1 MQLLPT
7 LVFAVTEGAEEVA
20 HGDPGIYAALVP
32 LLLLLPIFGFAFTA
46 LFGRRLQATFGR
58 WAAEIVPV
66 GVVVAVWLIA
76 LAIIVPAFT
85 HAEPFGEHGLGWDV
99 WTWIPAGGF
108 SATIGFHVDALTAAL
123 LLVVTTI
130 GMLVHLYSVGYMAH
144 DRATWRFFAY
154 LNLFMFSM
162 LVLVLA
168 NNWLLVFAGWELVG
182 LSSYS
187 LIGFWYHKRSAAL
200 AAKKAFIV
208 NRVGDVG
215 FALGIMAI
223 FVNTGTLNIQD
234 SLAAMT
240 AEGAAN
246 TIPLTIVALLV
257 FAGAMGKSA
266 QFPLHVWLP
275 DAMEGPTP
283 VSALIHAATMVN
295 AGVYLVARAAVL
307 FAVASEA
314 MVVVAAIGIFTAIF
328 AASIAFTQTD
338 IKRVLAFSTLSQL
351 GYMFAALGVGAYVA
365 AIFHLITHGFFKGL
379 LFLGSGSV
387 IHAVHEEQDMN
398 RMGGLWRK
406 IPITHWTMLIGAI
419 AIAGIP
425 PLAGFF
431 SKDEILGEAFK
442 FGYTW
447 VWLIGLTVAGM
458 TAFYMWR
465 LMGKTFYGESRVD
478 PHVEPDIHES
488 AWQMTVPLILLAIPS
503 IFAGILLTWGGPPLT
518 PEGTG
523 LLTGWLEPVFHS
535 AEEVRHLEHHPYEL
549 FGIDGYLII
558 ASVAV
563 ATIGLVIG
571 MWLFGVFQRRGRQ
584 ATVDGIVASTGVTR
598 FLYRASLNKWWFDEL
613 NDLLFIRIGGRV
625 AAAMWWFDR
634 TIVDGTVNGIGS
646 LVRGTGGGLRR
657 IQTGRVQNYALGI
670 AIGLLVMAVSFLVI
684 VGQTA

>member
-1 MQLLPT
+1 M
-7 LVFAVTEGAEEVA
+7 
-20 HGDPGIYAALVP
+20 
-32 LLLLLPIFGFAFTA
+32 
-46 LFGRRLQATFGR
+46 
-58 WAAEIVPV
+58 
-66 GVVVAVWLIA
+66 WLIA
-76 LAIIVPAFT
+76 LAVIVPALAT
-85 HAEPFGEHGLGWDV
+85 PAPFGEEGITFKL
-99 WTWIPAGGF
+99 WTWIPAGDF
-108 SATIGFHVDALTAAL
+108 TVDLGFHVDALTAVAAAGRDDDRHARAHL
-123 LLVVTTI
+123 LDR
-130 GMLVHLYSVGYMAH
+130 VHGPRPGH
-144 DRATWRFFAY
+144 WRFFAY

-168 NNWLLVFAGWELVG
+168 SSWLLVFAGWELVG

-223 FVNTGTLNIQD
+223 FVNTGTMDIHE
-234 SLAAMT
+234 SLERLIAPD
-240 AEGAAN
+240 AN
-246 TIPLTIVALLV
+246 LIIPIGLVALLV

-295 AGVYLVARAAVL
+295 AGVYLVARANPL
-307 FAVASEA
+307 FAHAQET

-338 IKRVLAFSTLSQL
+338 IKRVLAYSTLSQL

-365 AIFHLITHGFFKGL
+365 AIFHLMTHGFFKGL

-406 IPITHWTMLIGAI
+406 IPITHWTMLIGTI

-442 FGYTW
+442 FEDYW
-447 VWLIGLTVAGM
+447 VWVIGLVVAGM

-465 LMGKTFYGESRVD
+465 LMGKTFYGESHVD
-478 PHVEPDIHES
+478 PHVEPKIHES
-488 AWQMTVPLILLAIPS
+488 PWQMTVPADPARDPVDLPGHVPGPAARRQPDQRIGWSRCSPS
-503 IFAGILLTWGGPPLT
+503 PRSTSSSTMPTTRPVRRRRLPDPDERRAGGDRPRR
-518 PEGTG
+518 
-523 LLTGWLEPVFHS
+523 
-535 AEEVRHLEHHPYEL
+535 RHL
-549 FGIDGYLII
+549 
-558 ASVAV
+558 AV
-563 ATIGLVIG
+563 RLVPPRRPHRHRAPDHER
-571 MWLFGVFQRRGRQ
+571 QRRDPVPVPRLAQ
-584 ATVDGIVASTGVTR
+584 QVVVRRAQRPAVHPDRRARRGVP
-598 FLYRASLNKWWFDEL
+598 
-613 NDLLFIRIGGRV
+613 V
-625 AAAMWWFDR
+625 
-634 TIVDGTVNGIGS
+634 V
-646 LVRGTGGGLRR
+646 VRPDDHRR
-657 IQTGRVQNYALGI
+657 RGERRRPR
-670 AIGLLVMAVSFLVI
+670 
-684 VGQTA
+684 